1 MRLVWSLF
9 IAYLCC
15 SLYFLPVNMRY
26 LSGQWKHRNTPYNIW
41 TPTEIHTPVGVNI
54 YDVLMDDEQNNY
66 GGRRAT
72 PFDNDNHFILVR
84 RTCITN
90 FNVIVHNIDIK
101 LVIITKQN
109 NQSTNINIDRGG
121 GWAGGCGGGGGGGG
135 GGVGGGVWGGGGGV
149 FRLVRRCYMVFFAIY
164 LGLGLLRL
172 LTFPGKVS
180 RRQFDPLYQTAFSF
194 DLLLLEERH
203 SSLEWS

>member
-1 MRLVWSLF
+1 MRH
-9 IAYLCC
+9 
-15 SLYFLPVNMRY
+15 
-26 LSGQWKHRNTPYNIW
+26 LSGQWKQRNTPYNIW

-54 YDVLMDDEQNNY
+54 YDVLMDDEQNND

-109 NQSTNINIDRGG
+109 NQSTHINIDRGG
-121 GWAGGCGGGGGGGG
+121 
-135 GGVGGGVWGGGGGV
+135 GGGGGV
-149 FRLVRRCYMVFFAIY
+149 FRLLRKCYMVYFAIY
-164 LGLGLLRL
+164 LGLGLGLLRL

-203 SSLEWS
+203 SSLE